1 MGAWDPNNTIYSCT
15 KSGWFDSATFGT
27 WFFKQFVPSTQALEG
42 PIALIG
48 DNLGSH
54 FSPSILKYCDIH
66 NICFM
71 FATKFYLSLQA
82 TGCDCI

>member
-1 MGAWDPNNTIYSCT
+1 MGAWGPNNTIYSCT
-15 KSGWFDSATFGT
+15 KSGWSDSATFGT

-54 FSPSILKYCDIH
+54 FSPSVLK
-66 NICFM
+66 
-71 FATKFYLSLQA
+71 
-82 TGCDCI
+82 